1 MVSDAVDNMF
11 GRSLFLSGRYGPCF
25 FLTGICLWI
34 FGILLLLN
42 SVISG
47 VYLPVLIGITAVL
60 FCGGFS
66 LVFAGIVLLIPGC
79 NRRILFFESA
89 SAILIFLGMAVVT
102 SVFSHGGIPALLAGL
117 LLLFSTGVALLLVSA
132 GTSGGGIPEDP
143 LVARL
148 LKEFDEGPG
157 STLSPG
163 SDFPM
168 FRARCVGLVRQ
179 IWEREKD
186 RDDAYNHLLDDL
198 LLFLDHLEN
207 ISTGNTGPQPPGWA
221 YKKMRNILL
230 QNGIEDLPVGP
241 ATRFAP
247 DSHTCVGTRPS
258 ALERGTILGVS
269 RRGYVSR
276 GRSTGRVRVL
286 RRAEVIVSSGAEG
299 PETGER
305 GEYYGKGNRN

>member
-1 MVSDAVDNMF
+1 MVSDAVDNIF
-11 GRSLFLSGRYGPCF
+11 RRSFFLPGRHGPFF

-47 VYLPVLIGITAVL
+47 VYPPFLIGITAVL
-60 FCGGFS
+60 FFGGFS
-66 LVFAGIVLLIPGC
+66 LVFAGMVLLIPGC
-79 NRRILFFESA
+79 DRRILFFESA
-89 SAILIFLGMAVVT
+89 GAILIFLGMVVIT
-102 SVFSHGGIPALLAGL
+102 SVFSHRGIPALLAGL
-117 LLLFSTGVALLLVSA
+117 LLLLSTGAALLLVSA
-132 GTSGGGIPEDP
+132 GTAGGGIPEDP

-207 ISTGNTGPQPPGWA
+207 SSTGGTGPQPPEWA
-221 YKKMRNILL
+221 YKKMRNILF

-241 ATRFAP
+241 AARFAP

-258 ALERGTILGVS
+258 AHERGTILSVS

-276 GRSTGRVRVL
+276 GRSAGRARVL

-305 GEYYGKGNRN
+305 VE